1 MSELNLKPKSITA
14 QNFFLYGQVI
24 EYGDWQQ
31 ETKEDNLFRIVLKDE
46 TARGWRIA
54 YLIVRDKSIDRLEQH
69 PGSYETFEPVRGRSV
84 LYVAEK
90 DNPEQI
96 ECFVLDRPV
105 VLNKG
110 IWHGVITLDNDAEIK
125 IFENAD
131 VECVYHALPS
141 KLHCQDASPDILA
154 DHL

>member
-1 MSELNLKPKSITA
+1 MSDLDLKPKAITA
-14 QNFFLYGQVI
+14 QKFSSYGQVI
-24 EYGDWQQ
+24 EYGNRQQ

-46 TARGWRIA
+46 AARGWRIA

-84 LYVAEK
+84 LYVATK
-90 DNPEQI
+90 DDPERI

-105 VLNKG
+105 ILNKG
-110 IWHGVITLDNDAEIK
+110 TWHGVITLENESEIK

-131 VECVYHALPS
+131 VECVYRPLPA
-141 KLHCQDASPDILA
+141 KLHCQDSSPDILA